1 MCEARITVPLA
12 GKNKEFMVSLVSE
25 VEMGVQGKRITEE
38 GAKDVDS
45 ESDEDTWA
53 VIKDCVVYPSM

>member
-45 ESDEDTWA
+45 ESDEDT
-53 VIKDCVVYPSM
+53 